1 MRDSPNLGIPK
12 LGVLVVD
19 KPLGFTSHDVVA
31 KLRRVLGTRR
41 IGHAGTLDPLATGVL
56 VVAVGPATR
65 FLQYLPLEPKIY
77 TARVTFG
84 RETASYD
91 AEGDVIREAPVPEGL
106 FELVQAALPSFLGLQ
121 EQIPPMYSAVK
132 VNGRP
137 LYDYA
142 RKGHE
147 IERRP
152 RTIHIADLQA
162 KDLGDDEVEIEVECS
177 GGTYIRTLAH
187 DLGQKLGCGA
197 HLSGLV
203 RTRVGRFTLAD
214 ATSIENVSP
223 ERLLDLR
230 EALSDLPSLL
240 LTEAEEAK
248 IRNGVAI
255 TLPEPRDAPR
265 LVLLSPTGPV
275 VGIATTGEKGVPG
288 NVARPECVLPIE
300 ARL

>member
-1 MRDSPNLGIPK
+1 MLGI
-12 LGVLVVD
+12 LVVD

-31 KLRRVLGTRR
+31 KLRRLLGTRR

-65 FLQYLPLEPKIY
+65 FLQYLPLEPKLY
-77 TARVTFG
+77 TARVRFG

-91 AEGDVIREAPVPEGL
+91 AEGDVIRESPVPSDLPARVGR
-106 FELVQAALPSFLGLQ
+106 ALPSFLGLQ
-121 EQIPPMYSAVK
+121 EQLPPMYSAVK

-152 RTIHIADLQA
+152 RMIHIARLEAHIEARDLPN
-162 KDLGDDEVEIEVECS
+162 GRENDEVEIEVECS

-187 DLGQKLGCGA
+187 DLGQRLGCGA
-197 HLSGLV
+197 YLSGLV
-203 RTRVGRFTLAD
+203 RTRVGRFTLKD
-214 ATSIENVSP
+214 AVLLENASP
-223 ERLLDLR
+223 DALLDLGD
-230 EALSDLPSLL
+230 ALSDLPALSL
-240 LTEAEEAK
+240 TPDEEVK

-255 TLPEPRDAPR
+255 GITEPLDAPR
-265 LVLLSPTGPV
+265 LVLRSTDGSV
-275 VGIATTGEKGVPG
+275 IGIATTGSKGVPG
-288 NVARPECVLPIE
+288 NVAKPECVLPLE